1 MSCYMR
7 MRATLARSV
16 LTPGGGTSKGRP
28 HEQTAA
34 DTHGAPTSR
43 SRRSSSRA
51 SRRPSSGA
59 TRTFPSTKKS
69 FDEAGFDPCA
79 LSSLDDLKKAP
90 FICKQDPARQLP
102 PTACLPR
109 RCPTSRR
116 STCPA
121 APPAWRRWAAIP
133 STTWTSG
140 ASALR
145 AASSMPT
152 VTRTTSCTCATAY
165 GLFTG
170 GLGAHYGGLWMDST
184 VIPMSAGNTERQI
197 RVLRGD
203 GALASSA
210 ALPATPCTSPTRRSR
225 WESTRPRTSTCV
237 RGIHGAEPFQRQL
250 PPRPGAQA
258 QLQGARRVR
267 PDRDHGSGRG
277 H

>member
-1 MSCYMR
+1 

-79 LSSLDDLKKAP
+79 LSLARRPQEGAVHLQAGPCATTTPYGLFASPMSDVKEIHMSSGTTGVATVGGYT
-90 FICKQDPARQLP
+90 QHDPGHLGRVLCARHQ
-102 PTACLPR
+102 
-109 RCPTSRR
+109 
-116 STCPA
+116 
-121 APPAWRRWAAIP
+121 
-133 STTWTSG
+133 
-140 ASALR
+140 
-145 AASSMPT
+145 SMPT

-170 GLGAHYGGLWMDST
+170 WFGVRTTAACGWTPRSSPCRPATPSD
-184 VIPMSAGNTERQI
+184 QI

-225 WESTRPRTSTCV
+225 WESTRPKDFHLRAGHPRRGAVSATTSAATWSASSTTRCSTCT
-237 RGIHGAEPFQRQL
+237 A
-250 PPRPGAQA
+250 
-258 QLQGARRVR
+258 
-267 PDRDHGSGRG
+267 
-277 H
+277 